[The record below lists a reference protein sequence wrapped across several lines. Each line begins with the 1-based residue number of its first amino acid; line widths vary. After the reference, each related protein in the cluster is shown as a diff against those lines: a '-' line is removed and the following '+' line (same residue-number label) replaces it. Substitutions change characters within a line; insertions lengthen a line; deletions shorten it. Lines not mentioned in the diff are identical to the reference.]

1 MFRGTFELRFHFPV
15 SSRFFMPIG
24 SGPSIETK
32 FATLQATSLDIG
44 RPPSRPN

>member
-24 SGPSIETK
+24 SGPSIENK
-32 FATLQATSLDIG
+32 ATLQATSLDVG